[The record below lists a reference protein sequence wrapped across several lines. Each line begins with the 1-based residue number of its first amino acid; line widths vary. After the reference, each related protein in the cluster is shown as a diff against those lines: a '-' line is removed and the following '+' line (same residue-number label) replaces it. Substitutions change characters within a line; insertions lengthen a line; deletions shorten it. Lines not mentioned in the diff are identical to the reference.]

1 MLSAFPP
8 IRSTTPF
15 LSGKYIAFLHAFHY
29 PRLPQLGKRAVN
41 EFEKRGEGRISSGSC
56 SSISSTSSTSG
67 TILVVGVAVCDQQFL
82 CPRPVIGAKALL
94 SNWKVRF
101 STRISVTFELKPFS
115 ILLVFGARD
124 YSSLI

>member
-1 MLSAFPP
+1 M
-8 IRSTTPF
+8 
-15 LSGKYIAFLHAFHY
+15 FHY
-29 PRLPQLGKRAVN
+29 LRLPQLGKRAVN

-67 TILVVGVAVCDQQFL
+67 TILVVGVAVCDQQFDIL

-101 STRISVTFELKPFS
+101 STRISVTLELKPFS
-115 ILLVFGARD
+115 ILLVFGA
-124 YSSLI
+124 

>member
-15 LSGKYIAFLHAFHY
+15 LPGKYIAFLHAFHY
-29 PRLPQLGKRAVN
+29 PQLPQLGKRAVN

-56 SSISSTSSTSG
+56 SSTSSTSG
-67 TILVVGVAVCDQQFL
+67 TILVVGVAGCDQQFDIL

-101 STRISVTFELKPFS
+101 SIRISVTLELKPFS
-115 ILLVFGARD
+115 ILLVFGA
-124 YSSLI
+124 